1 MHNKINIKN
10 IFLSFFFLSACTL
23 GISMGVLAN
32 LPPKFDNGL
41 PANTK
46 IEINFID
53 SKIGFTPENP
63 KRFKYVVP
71 SKIKQPSSY
80 SYADNNNVLYFWLNQ
95 TNICHFENYVG
106 LGKLLVWVWLK
117 GQQIKN
123 QGDSYWRIASRTNNK
138 QCDTTKPYYCS
149 AGVSS
154 LAMNHNENIYSIIYY
169 VP

>member
-10 IFLSFFFLSACTL
+10 IFLSFFFLTACTL

-32 LPPKFDNGL
+32 LPPKFDNSL

-53 SKIGFTPENP
+53 SEIGFTPENP
-63 KRFKYVVP
+63 KRFKYAVP
-71 SKIKQPSSY
+71 SKIQQSSSR
-80 SYADNNNVLYFWLNQ
+80 SYADNNNVLYFWLTQ
-95 TNICHFENYVG
+95 TGICHFRPYGV
-106 LGKLLVWVWLK
+106 LGKLLTRVKLK
-117 GQQIKN
+117 GNWIRNEGNK
-123 QGDSYWRIASRTNNK
+123 YWRIASRTNSK
-138 QCDTTKPYYCS
+138 QCDSTKPYYCS